1 MKFLRELFQSN
12 LAPGRLPVD
21 RETYEKTGSRDAFER
36 VYFARR
42 KALSAAALLYLAG
55 GGEEYLFAA
64 CEEIDAILSEPTWV
78 HPAHGEEIDLFSA
91 ETGFLLAEISTLLPL
106 GETRKNRVMGSI
118 FRNIT
123 SPFCARTFGWEEG
136 RGNWLAVCMGNVA
149 GALFY
154 ADRAAFSAQR
164 ARLERGLL
172 RYLES
177 FPADGWCAEGIE
189 YWNFGFG
196 AFVRAAELCFPELL
210 DRPAAAKIAQY
221 PQHCFLKGNVTA
233 SFSDC
238 PIAGKADRGLV
249 NFLSKRYGLPLLTAE
264 ETYIRAEN
272 CAWMPLSRALRD
284 GFSVAS
290 TREKHSGVFCGGTV
304 AVVHRPAYSF
314 AVKAGNNGEE
324 HNHNDVG
331 SFLLAGEGGQVF
343 ADLGQPLYDRD
354 YFSARRYANL
364 AASSLGHSVPIVNG
378 AGQRAGKEFGGTLSA
393 DGCVVDLAGAYAGCK
408 KLTRRFA
415 FGETF
420 VRMCDEFSGE
430 DEICERFVCL
440 DRAAAWLVVSEE
452 GLVPSVK
459 EEVFTAHDGKKVPV
473 FLVDFPVPKGLK
485 STAFCIFPKK

>member
-304 AVVHRPAYSF
+304 AVAHGAAYSF

-331 SFLLAGEGGQVF
+331 AFLVSAEGGQIV
-343 ADLGQPLYDRD
+343 ADLGQPMYDRN
-354 YFSARRYANL
+354 YFSAKRYENL

-378 AGQRAGKEFGGTLSA
+378 KGQCAGREYGGTLSENGRRVEFA
-393 DGCVVDLAGAYAGCK
+393 RAYHNCKRMVREFTLGA
-408 KLTRRFA
+408 R
-415 FGETF
+415 E
-420 VRMCDEFSGE
+420 VRVSDEFSA
-430 DEICERFVCL
+430 DDAIVERFVL
-440 DRAAAWLVVSEE
+440 LAPLGERAVIRSEE
-452 GLVPSVK
+452 GLAPHVTKASY
-459 EEVFTAHDGKKVPV
+459 FAHDGKATPV
-473 FLVDFPVPKGLK
+473 FLVDFAVPAGRT
-485 STAFCIFPKK
+485 SAAFCIFIK